1 MNSIIQELTDEN
13 IKLKRENEEL
23 RLKLEKYN
31 NSRTNYYE
39 KNKEV
44 VNEKAKQRLKRLAKE
59 NPEKIKE
66 YARTAYLKQKEKK
79 RLEKQLLENQE
90 QPTNENI

>member
-66 YARTAYLKQKEKK
+66 YARAAYLKQKEKK
-79 RLEKQLLENQE
+79 RLEKLE
-90 QPTNENI
+90 QPTNENV